1 MNREESIII
10 DPQELIINKN
20 AWTQDFYHRVGLN
33 MESIAGYGSSLMC
46 VKPLIQELPNI
57 FKEFNIK
64 SITDI
69 PCGDYFWMNL
79 VEKNGIDYIGYDLV
93 DDQIIYNKNKYS
105 DVNFQQLN
113 MIVDNLPTADLIFS
127 RDCFIHLSFKH
138 INSFLQK
145 CYESKSTY
153 IMTST
158 YPTVMQN
165 EDLNGVIGWR
175 CLNLELEPFN
185 FPSPIKIINEGY
197 YKDPK
202 CMGIWKISDI
212 I

>member
-1 MNREESIII
+1 
-10 DPQELIINKN
+10 
-20 AWTQDFYHRVGLN
+20 
-33 MESIAGYGSSLMC
+33 MESIAGYGSSLAC
-46 VKPLIQELPNI
+46 VKYLIQELPNI
-57 FKEFNIK
+57 FKEFNINTI
-64 SITDI
+64 SDV

-79 VEKNGIDYIGYDLV
+79 VEKEEIDYVGYDLV
-93 DDQIIYNKNKYS
+93 DDQIIYNKNKYPN
-105 DVNFQQLN
+105 VNFQQLN
-113 MIVDNLPTADLIFS
+113 MIVDNLPKADLIFS
-127 RDCFIHLSFKH
+127 RDCLIHLSFKH

-165 EDLNGVIGWR
+165 EDLSGVIGWR
-175 CLNLELEPFN
+175 FLNLELEPFN
-185 FPSPIKIINEGY
+185 FPSPIKIINEGHH
-197 YKDPK
+197 KDPK